1 MSTPEPGSPADAP
14 SGTASSRATIMPQR
28 VLACVLCQKRKIKC
42 DRQFPCAHCLKIS
55 AQCVQ
60 ATSHPRQKHRRFP
73 ERELLGRL
81 RRYEGL
87 LRQNNI
93 SYEPLHTDD
102 ALDHASRTED
112 GRDADNDVDSPYSR
126 HPVRED
132 VLKEA
137 WAHASKSKDNFL
149 FGSRKANADLSTLHP
164 LQAHIFRLWQIY
176 LENVDPLLKITHTPT
191 LQTRII
197 DAASDVT
204 SIDPA
209 LEALMF
215 GIYCTSVLSLVE
227 DECRTLFASPKEDLL
242 QSYQFGC
249 EQALLKCE
257 VLRTDDRNC
266 LTALYLYL
274 LSLRPGTDPRSVSSM
289 LGVAIRIAQRL
300 GIHTETMNARCT
312 ALEAEMRRR
321 LWWALVTFDHRICEL
336 ADSKTTMLDPTW
348 NCKIPQSLNDF
359 DIRPEM
365 KSLPSSHETP
375 TEALFAVMRGE
386 LGEFTRHS
394 TFHLDFTNPSLKTI
408 AKGNHGNLDL
418 QNDELNVLET
428 AIEAKYLR
436 LCNPEN
442 PLHFMTIW
450 TTRGYFARNRLLEHY
465 LEHSRSADQQTDLQ
479 QGAAVSYALIMLECD
494 TMIMTSPLT
503 KGYIWY
509 VHNYFP
515 FLAYVYIVQD
525 LKKQPVQEHTEKA
538 WNAMNN
544 NYDAR
549 FKDAVQGDN
558 PLFKI
563 FSGTVLEAWNA
574 REAASRT
581 LSKPLDQPRIVS
593 DIKCKLAQLASNAQS
608 SKVEQSGGVANT
620 NIEDLSLPTPMDFDG
635 FGSMGMPGFAD
646 WAPGAYLGLPG
657 PATPNF
663 NMAQPGW
670 NTMPWNPMYAPGW

>member
-1 MSTPEPGSPADAP
+1 
-14 SGTASSRATIMPQR
+14 MPPR
-28 VLACVLCQKRKIKC
+28 VLACLLCQKRKIKC

-60 ATSHPRQKHRRFP
+60 ATSHPRQRRRRFP

-93 SYEPLHTDD
+93 SFEPLHTDD
-102 ALDHASRTED
+102 AVDHASRSED
-112 GRDADNDVDSPYSR
+112 GRDADDDIDSPHPR

-137 WAHASKSKDNFL
+137 WAHASNSKDNFL
-149 FGSRKANADLSTLHP
+149 FGSRKANVDLSTLHP
-164 LQAHIFRLWQIY
+164 PQAQIFRLWQIY
-176 LENVDPLLKITHTPT
+176 LDNVDPLLKITHTPT

-204 SIDPA
+204 SINPA

-215 GIYCTSVLSLVE
+215 GIYCTAVLSLVE
-227 DECRTLFASPKEDLL
+227 DECCTLFASPKEDLL

-300 GIHTETMNARCT
+300 GIHSEIMNARCT

-336 ADSKTTMLDPTW
+336 AHSKTTMLDPTW
-348 NCKIPQSLNDF
+348 DCKIPQSLNDF

-365 KSLPSSHETP
+365 KTLPSSHETP

-394 TFHLDFTNPSLKTI
+394 TFHLDFTNPSSKTN
-408 AKGNHGNLDL
+408 AKGSHGNLDL
-418 QNDELNVLET
+418 ENDELNALET

-465 LEHSRSADQQTDLQ
+465 LEHSRSSDQQTDIQ
-479 QGAAVSYALIMLECD
+479 GGAAVSYAMTMLECD
-494 TMIMTSPLT
+494 TTIMTSPLS

-525 LKKQPVQEHTEKA
+525 LKKRPVQEHTEKA

-549 FKDAVQGDN
+549 FKYAVQGDN

-563 FSGTVLEAWNA
+563 FSGTVLDAWNA
-574 REAASRT
+574 REAASRK

-620 NIEDLSLPTPMDFDG
+620 NIEDLPLPTPMDFDG

-657 PATPNF
+657 PATSNF
-663 NMAQPGW
+663 NMDQPGW
-670 NTMPWNPMYAPGW
+670 NIMPWNPMYAPGW